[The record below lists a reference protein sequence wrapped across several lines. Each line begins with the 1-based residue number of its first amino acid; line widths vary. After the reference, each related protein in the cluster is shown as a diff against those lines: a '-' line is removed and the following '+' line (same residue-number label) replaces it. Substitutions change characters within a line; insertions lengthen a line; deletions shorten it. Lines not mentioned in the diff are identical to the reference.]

1 MLTPVVQSPA
11 SPAELL
17 HYIVSY
23 QTYPTTLLIC
33 CARADF
39 LASLQQDVDAQRTA
53 THAVDDT
60 ATPRA
65 LQPTSASP
73 LLQAPLYQVAV
84 ARHIRIAF
92 LPTVTHLRA
101 YLAAFA
107 PHDAAKVAAP
117 PPPADGP
124 PTAPA
129 KPPLLLVYGLLALHR
144 ETSEWSAQGIGSTAA
159 GLVQSA
165 RAAAFRAVVVEP
177 RREAAEEGFEALL
190 GELAPVLSGGERRDE
205 GGWTGRTVD
214 VRRILGRW
222 FRFQTGQWDVK

>member
-1 MLTPVVQSPA
+1 MITPLVQSPA
-11 SPAELL
+11 SPADLL

-33 CARADF
+33 ASRADF
-39 LASLQQDVDAQRTA
+39 LASLQQDIHAQLTTPALDTEPART
-53 THAVDDT
+53 
-60 ATPRA
+60 

-84 ARHIRIAF
+84 AKHIRIAF
-92 LPTVTHLRA
+92 LPTVAHLRA
-101 YLAAFA
+101 SLAAFS
-107 PHDAAKVAAP
+107 PHDPAKVAAP
-117 PPPADGP
+117 PTADGP
-124 PTAPA
+124 PTAPGRR
-129 KPPLLLVYGLLALHR
+129 PPLLLVYGLLALHR

-165 RAAAFRAVVVEP
+165 RGAAFRAVVVEP
-177 RREAAEEGFEALL
+177 RREGPGDGFEALL
-190 GELAPVLSGGERRDE
+190 GELAPALSGGSRRDE

-222 FRFQTGQWDVK
+222 FRFQTGQWHVE

>member
-1 MLTPVVQSPA
+1 MITPVVQSPA

-23 QTYPTTLLIC
+23 ETYPTTLLIC
-33 CARADF
+33 SSRADF
-39 LASLQQDVDAQRTA
+39 LAGLQQDVHAQRTA
-53 THAVDDT
+53 PAVDT
-60 ATPRA
+60 ATPR
-65 LQPTSASP
+65 LLRPTSASP

-101 YLAAFA
+101 YLAAFS
-107 PHDAAKVAAP
+107 PHEAAKVAAP
-117 PPPADGP
+117 PTADGP
-124 PTAPA
+124 WTAPER
-129 KPPLLLVYGLLALHR
+129 PPLLLVYGLLELHR
-144 ETSEWSAQGIGSTAA
+144 ETSEWSAQGLGSTAA
-159 GLVQSA
+159 GLIQSA

-177 RREAAEEGFEALL
+177 RREGADDGFKTLL
-190 GELAPVLSGGERRDE
+190 DELAPVLSGGSRRDE